1 MSGNQPTSSITATC
15 THCQE
20 AKQTLK
26 YVLPVPTGKK
36 EFCSEP
42 CLTAYRKSQKAI
54 SSNANSN
61 PPTKQPTSS
70 NNNNNYNQSQS
81 TSKPPGSQPGP
92 EHNGDAS
99 TSVEKSETPR
109 HNPPSSPKK
118 SNILDLETSFS
129 WKDYLKE
136 TKSTA
141 APPLFFKQSLDPPD
155 NEFVIGSKLEAQ
167 DPRSQ
172 MACIATVIGLM
183 GPRVRLRLDGSDTK
197 NDFWKVVDD
206 SELHEIGH
214 CEKNGGMLQPPMGFT
229 LNATSWPKFL
239 AKTLKD
245 AVYCSYK
252 CFKKEPT
259 GPKVN
264 KFSIG
269 QKLEAVDKKNPH
281 LICCA
286 TVGAVNGDMIHVTF
300 DGWKGAFDYWCRF
313 DYRDIF
319 PAGWCSSSGHPLQ
332 PPGQKAY
339 PGKARINLSLSSP
352 GSPNSVPSTS
362 PRVPSLSIPGLVSP
376 RKSPESR
383 SGQSPKTSEIADSS
397 SNSTPLEVTIF
408 VTQPP
413 KGGCGP
419 YLDPRKIANL
429 PEAFGPGPIHR
440 VLRESVQNLVDSAL
454 DQKTFFGLLRP
465 RQGDGKVIIT
475 ASFEE
480 KMQKVRLPKIGRID
494 KLWEFFEILFGDLKC
509 EMFYQK
515 ERKIQIFLKNENLSA
530 ARKRHASSESN
541 DSEIIKSSPKKVK
554 TKKIKKDPQTS
565 NINNSQV
572 SPLRNGKTH
581 HSIPETSIQQK
592 DRKHINKT
600 PSPKQSP
607 STSVVPSPDQRNMS
621 PKNGSQIVQYPQS
634 NLKKV
639 PIYHNAHKIFRA
651 QQIARQIARGDT
663 QTTEGET
670 LIAASPN
677 QAPSS
682 LSPTLKILTTTN
694 SYKSSQVANNSQ
706 QGSIPTKMS
715 PEQQEIKKSISSQQ
729 HSPTS
734 NQIPLQNPP
743 KISPQI
749 PTQNPPKIS
758 PQTPPQNSPKI
769 APQIPIQNPV
779 KANHKQFIP
788 NSCYPYTTTQTST
801 PIQGKAIPP
810 ICRPSTTV
818 TQSIQQQPLSTAK
831 VTHQPS
837 TPRVVADPTPTYHHH
852 PMHPL
857 PKQVPT
863 PSESPSS
870 TPPQI
875 QKEPTEPGEW
885 NIDET
890 IFNISYMDPS
900 LAIHVEAFRI
910 HEIDGKALLLLTS
923 DMMMKYLGLKL
934 GPALKICNIIEKLK
948 GKKHLPIG

>member
-1 MSGNQPTSSITATC
+1 MSGNHPTSSITATC

-26 YVLPVPTGKK
+26 YVLPVKTGKK

-61 PPTKQPTSS
+61 SVTSHPNPPTTINTNNSHQPQVPSKH
-70 NNNNNYNQSQS
+70 SQA
-81 TSKPPGSQPGP
+81 GP

-99 TSVEKSETPR
+99 TSVEKAETSR
-109 HNPPSSPKK
+109 NEPPYSPKK
-118 SNILDLETSFS
+118 SNNIEIETSFS

-141 APPLFFKQSLDPPD
+141 APPSFFKQSLDPPE

-264 KFSIG
+264 KFSVG

-286 TVGAVNGDMIHVTF
+286 TVGAVNGDMFHVTF

-313 DYRDIF
+313 DCRDTF
-319 PAGWCSSSGHPLQ
+319 PAGWCSSTGHPLQ

-362 PRVPSLSIPGLVSP
+362 PRGPSIPVPASVSP

-383 SGQSPKTSEIADSS
+383 SAQSPKTSQMADSS

-408 VTQPP
+408 VSQPP

-419 YLDPRKIANL
+419 FLDPRKIANL

-440 VLRESVQNLVDSAL
+440 VLRESVQNLIDSAL
-454 DQKTFFGLLRP
+454 DQKKIFGLLRP

-475 ASFEE
+475 ASFED
-480 KMQKVRLPKIGRID
+480 KMQKLRLPKIGRID

-565 NINNSQV
+565 SINNFQNN
-572 SPLRNGKTH
+572 PLRNGKTH
-581 HSIPETSIQQK
+581 NSTPEPSNEQK
-592 DRKHINKT
+592 LAPDRKSTNKT

-607 STSVVPSPDQRNMS
+607 STSMIPPNDQRNMS

-663 QTTEGET
+663 QPPENEAHITATPGPV
-670 LIAASPN
+670 SP
-677 QAPSS
+677 S
-682 LSPTLKILTTTN
+682 LNPTLKPSTTAVT
-694 SYKSSQVANNSQ
+694 YKSSQATNNLQLSPL
-706 QGSIPTKMS
+706 PTKIP
-715 PEQQEIKKSISSQQ
+715 PESLEIKKNISSPPDLHPQ
-729 HSPTS
+729 TS
-734 NQIPLQNPP
+734 NQIPLQIPP

-749 PTQNPPKIS
+749 PLQIPLQQSLQNSCQPPVANPYTTPQIPNPIQPPKI
-758 PQTPPQNSPKI
+758 PPTNR
-769 APQIPIQNPV
+769 
-779 KANHKQFIP
+779 
-788 NSCYPYTTTQTST
+788 
-801 PIQGKAIPP
+801 PP
-810 ICRPSTTV
+810 ITV
-818 TQSIQQQPLSTAK
+818 TQPIHHHLLPTAT
-831 VTHQPS
+831 VAHQVPQPS
-837 TPRVVADPTPTYHHH
+837 APRVVVSPAPSHHHH

-857 PKQVPT
+857 PKQT
-863 PSESPSS
+863 PAPAVTPPS

-875 QKEPTEPGEW
+875 QKEPSEPAEW

-900 LAIHVEAFRI
+900 LAVHVETFRT

-934 GPALKICNIIEKLK
+934 GPALKICNIIDKLK

>member
-20 AKQTLK
+20 AKQNLK

-61 PPTKQPTSS
+61 PATKSS
-70 NNNNNYNQSQS
+70 TPNNNNNYNQSQS
-81 TSKPPGSQPGP
+81 SSKVSQPKPGS

-99 TSVEKSETPR
+99 TSVEKAGTSRAEPT
-109 HNPPSSPKK
+109 SSPKK
-118 SNILDLETSFS
+118 SNNIDFETSFS
-129 WKDYLKE
+129 WKEYLKE

-141 APPLFFKQSLDPPD
+141 APPLFFKQSVDPPE

-206 SELHEIGH
+206 NELHEIGH

-259 GPKVN
+259 GAKVT
-264 KFSIG
+264 KFSVG

-313 DYRDIF
+313 DCRDIF

-362 PRVPSLSIPGLVSP
+362 PRGPSLPIPGSTSP

-383 SGQSPKTSEIADSS
+383 SSQSPKTSQTADSS
-397 SNSTPLEVTIF
+397 SNLAPLEVTIF

-419 YLDPRKIANL
+419 FLDPRKIANL
-429 PEAFGPGPIHR
+429 PEAFGPGLVHR

-454 DQKTFFGLLRP
+454 DQKKFFSLLRP

-480 KMQKVRLPKIGRID
+480 KMHKVRLPKIERID
-494 KLWEFFEILFGDLKC
+494 KLWEFFETLFGDLKC

-541 DSEIIKSSPKKVK
+541 DSEMIKSSPKKVK
-554 TKKIKKDPQTS
+554 TKKMKKDPQTS
-565 NINNSQV
+565 SISPSQINS
-572 SPLRNGKTH
+572 LKNGKPINLT
-581 HSIPETSIQQK
+581 PEISVQQK
-592 DRKHINKT
+592 DRKSMNKT

-607 STSVVPSPDQRNMS
+607 STSVIPSPDQRVMS

-634 NLKKV
+634 NSKKV

-663 QTTEGET
+663 QTTEGE
-670 LIAASPN
+670 IVVPNSPI
-677 QAPSS
+677 QSTTPAV
-682 LSPTLKILTTTN
+682 SPTLKIVTTPNT
-694 SYKSSQVANNSQ
+694 YKSPQVTNNIQ
-706 QGSIPTKMS
+706 QSSIAPKMS
-715 PEQQEIKKSISSQQ
+715 PEPIDAKKSVSPQ
-729 HSPTS
+729 HYLPTAI
-734 NQIPLQNPP
+734 QPPPQNPP
-743 KISPQI
+743 KISQQI
-749 PTQNPPKIS
+749 PNADPLKT
-758 PQTPPQNSPKI
+758 
-769 APQIPIQNPV
+769 
-779 KANHKQFIP
+779 NHKQFVP
-788 NSCYPYTTTQTST
+788 SSCQPSVTHAYTATQTSNPT
-801 PIQGKAIPP
+801 LPITIPP
-810 ICRPSTTV
+810 VCRPSTTV
-818 TQSIQQQPLSTAK
+818 TQSMHQHPLPTAK
-831 VTHQPS
+831 VTHQVPQPKA
-837 TPRVVADPTPTYHHH
+837 PRVVAAPAPTNHHY

-857 PKQVPT
+857 PKLVPT
-863 PSESPSS
+863 PSVSPSS

-875 QKEPTEPGEW
+875 QKEPTEPADW

-900 LAIHVEAFRI
+900 LAIHVEAFRS

-934 GPALKICNIIEKLK
+934 GPALKICNIIDKLK

>member
-1 MSGNQPTSSITATC
+1 VGRMSGNQPTSSSTATC

-26 YVLPVPTGKK
+26 YVLPVRTGKK

-54 SSNANSN
+54 SSNAATNS
-61 PPTKQPTSS
+61 TAKQPPRNS
-70 NNNNNYNQSQS
+70 YNQSQS
-81 TSKPPGSQPGP
+81 STVQSHPKPDP
-92 EHNGDAS
+92 EQNGVAS
-99 TSVEKSETPR
+99 TSVEKAETSR
-109 HNPPSSPKK
+109 NEPPSSPKK
-118 SNILDLETSFS
+118 LGAVDSETLFS

-136 TKSTA
+136 TNSTA
-141 APPLFFKQSLDPPD
+141 APPSSFKQSVEPPE

-172 MACIATVIGLM
+172 MACIATVIGLI

-197 NDFWKVVDD
+197 NDFLKVVDD

-252 CFKKEPT
+252 CFKKEPS

-264 KFSIG
+264 KFSVG
-269 QKLEAVDKKNPH
+269 QKLEAIDKKNPH

-313 DYRDIF
+313 DSRDIF

-332 PPGQKAY
+332 PPGMKAF

-362 PRVPSLSIPGLVSP
+362 PRGPSLPVPGSISP

-383 SGQSPKTSEIADSS
+383 SGQSPKTSQTADSS
-397 SNSTPLEVTIF
+397 SHSAPLEVTIF

-419 YLDPRKIANL
+419 LLDPRKIANL
-429 PEAFGPGPIHR
+429 PEAFGPGPIHK
-440 VLRESVQNLVDSAL
+440 VLRESVQNLGDSAL
-454 DQKTFFGLLRP
+454 DQKNFFNLLRP
-465 RQGDGKVIIT
+465 RQGDGKVIII
-475 ASFEE
+475 ASFED
-480 KMQKVRLPKIGRID
+480 KMHKVRLPKIERID
-494 KLWEFFEILFGDLKC
+494 KLWEFFEALFRDLKC
-509 EMFYQK
+509 DMFYQK

-565 NINNSQV
+565 SVGPSSANLV
-572 SPLRNGKTH
+572 KNGKLDDLT
-581 HSIPETSIQQK
+581 PEIVGQQK
-592 DRKHINKT
+592 DRKPPSKT
-600 PSPKQSP
+600 PSPKQLP
-607 STSVVPSPDQRNMS
+607 STSVINPSEQRIMS
-621 PKNGSQIVQYPQS
+621 PKSMSQIVQFPTS
-634 NLKKV
+634 NSKKV

-651 QQIARQIARGDT
+651 QQIARQIARGDP
-663 QTTEGET
+663 QTSESDNLTSN
-670 LIAASPN
+670 SPS
-677 QAPSS
+677 QSPAS
-682 LSPTLKILTTTN
+682 LSPTLKVVSTTN
-694 SYKSSQVANNSQ
+694 SYKPPPITTTTTQA
-706 QGSIPTKMS
+706 TKNC
-715 PEQQEIKKSISSQQ
+715 PEQTDPRKTSASSNHLPPQT
-729 HSPTS
+729 TS
-734 NQIPLQNPP
+734 SNAP
-743 KISPQI
+743 KISPPCPSSSPIRTI
-749 PTQNPPKIS
+749 P
-758 PQTPPQNSPKI
+758 
-769 APQIPIQNPV
+769 
-779 KANHKQFIP
+779 KQFLP
-788 NSCYPYTTTQTST
+788 NSCQSPAPSGHPTTQAQAPAKILTTS
-801 PIQGKAIPP
+801 Q

-818 TQSIQQQPLSTAK
+818 TQSMHHHPLPTAK
-831 VTHQPS
+831 VTHQAQKV
-837 TPRVVADPTPTYHHH
+837 PRVVAAPPPIPTAPAPIMHHH

-857 PKQVPT
+857 PKLVPT

-875 QKEPTEPGEW
+875 HKEPTEPADW
-885 NIDET
+885 NIEET
-890 IFNISYMDPS
+890 ISNISFMDPS
-900 LAIHVEAFRI
+900 LAIHVEAFRS

-934 GPALKICNIIEKLK
+934 GPALKICNIIDKLK

>member
-1 MSGNQPTSSITATC
+1 MSGNQPTSSITSTC

-26 YVLPVPTGKK
+26 YVLPVQTGKK

-61 PPTKQPTSS
+61 LATNQPTT
-70 NNNNNYNQSQS
+70 NNNNHHNQSPA
-81 TSKPPGSQPGP
+81 TSKHSHPGP
-92 EHNGDAS
+92 KHNGDAS
-99 TSVEKSETPR
+99 TSGEKAATSRNE
-109 HNPPSSPKK
+109 PPSSPKK
-118 SNILDLETSFS
+118 SNNVEIETSFS

-141 APPLFFKQSLDPPD
+141 APPSFFKQSLDPPE

-172 MACIATVIGLM
+172 MACIATVIGLQ

-252 CFKKEPT
+252 CFKKEPS

-264 KFSIG
+264 KFSVG

-313 DYRDIF
+313 DFRDIF

-362 PRVPSLSIPGLVSP
+362 PRGPSLPILGSVSP

-383 SGQSPKTSEIADSS
+383 SGQSPKTSHTADTSS
-397 SNSTPLEVTIF
+397 SSTPLEVTIF
-408 VTQPP
+408 VTQPH

-419 YLDPRKIANL
+419 YLDPRKVANL
-429 PEAFGPGPIHR
+429 PEAFGPGPVHR
-440 VLRESVQNLVDSAL
+440 VLRESVQNLIDSAS
-454 DQKTFFGLLRP
+454 DQKKMFGLLRP

-475 ASFEE
+475 ASFED
-480 KMQKVRLPKIGRID
+480 KMQKLRLPKIERID
-494 KLWEFFEILFGDLKC
+494 KLWEFFEIVFGDLKC

-541 DSEIIKSSPKKVK
+541 DSEIVKSSPKKVK

-565 NINNSQV
+565 SINNFQNN
-572 SPLRNGKTH
+572 PLRNGKTH
-581 HSIPETSIQQK
+581 NSSPEASILQKVSPERNIT
-592 DRKHINKT
+592 NKT
-600 PSPKQSP
+600 PSPKQTP
-607 STSVVPSPDQRNMS
+607 STSVVSPSEPRNMS

-663 QTTEGET
+663 QTTESEI
-670 LIAASPN
+670 LL
-677 QAPSS
+677 APSP
-682 LSPTLKILTTTN
+682 SPIPSTLNQTLRNVTTTVT
-694 SYKSSQVANNSQ
+694 YKSSQVTTVIQ
-706 QGSIPTKMS
+706 QSSIPSKISTDLL
-715 PEQQEIKKSISSQQ
+715 EIKKPTPSQPHPNSI
-729 HSPTS
+729 
-734 NQIPLQNPP
+734 QIPLQLPP
-743 KISPQI
+743 KNLPQI
-749 PTQNPPKIS
+749 QAKNNMKQSIENSAALSHPTTQIANPI
-758 PQTPPQNSPKI
+758 
-769 APQIPIQNPV
+769 QIPPTN
-779 KANHKQFIP
+779 
-788 NSCYPYTTTQTST
+788 
-801 PIQGKAIPP
+801 
-810 ICRPSTTV
+810 RPQTTV
-818 TQSIQQQPLSTAK
+818 TQSIHHHPLPTAT
-831 VTHQPS
+831 VTHQIPQPS
-837 TPRVVADPTPTYHHH
+837 AQQVVTSPTLAYHHH

-857 PKQVPT
+857 PKQIPT
-863 PSESPSS
+863 TTVSPSS

-875 QKEPTEPGEW
+875 QKEPTDPAEW

-900 LAIHVEAFRI
+900 LAIHVEAFRT

-934 GPALKICNIIEKLK
+934 GPALKICNIIDKLK

>member
-1 MSGNQPTSSITATC
+1 MSGNTNQPTSSSTATC

-54 SSNANSN
+54 SSNVASNSA
-61 PPTKQPTSS
+61 TKQKS
-70 NNNNNYNQSQS
+70 NNNNNSYSQSQS
-81 TSKPPGSQPGP
+81 STTQPTPKPEP
-92 EHNGDAS
+92 EQNGVAS
-99 TSVEKSETPR
+99 TSVDKAETSR
-109 HNPPSSPKK
+109 NEPPSSPKK
-118 SNILDLETSFS
+118 LSSVDSETSFS

-141 APPLFFKQSLDPPD
+141 APPSFFKQSVDPPE
-155 NEFVIGSKLEAQ
+155 NEFVTGSKLEAQ

-252 CFKKEPT
+252 CFKKEPS

-264 KFSIG
+264 KFSVG
-269 QKLEAVDKKNPH
+269 QKLEAIDKKNPH

-313 DYRDIF
+313 DCRDIF

-332 PPGQKAY
+332 PPGQKAF

-362 PRVPSLSIPGLVSP
+362 PRGPSLPMQSTMSP

-383 SGQSPKTSEIADSS
+383 SGQSPKTSQTADSS
-397 SNSTPLEVTIF
+397 SYSAPLEVTIF

-419 YLDPRKIANL
+419 FLDPRKIANL

-440 VLRESVQNLVDSAL
+440 VLRESVQNLGDSAS
-454 DQKTFFGLLRP
+454 DQKNFFTLLKP
-465 RQGDGKVIIT
+465 RQGEGKVIIT
-475 ASFEE
+475 ASFED
-480 KMQKVRLPKIGRID
+480 KMHKVRLPKIERID
-494 KLWEFFEILFGDLKC
+494 KLWEFFENLFRDLKC
-509 EMFYQK
+509 DMFYQK

-541 DSEIIKSSPKKVK
+541 DSETVKSSPKKVK
-554 TKKIKKDPQTS
+554 AKKIKKDPQTS
-565 NINNSQV
+565 SVNPSQANPV
-572 SPLRNGKTH
+572 KNGKP
-581 HSIPETSIQQK
+581 SNSIQESVVQQK
-592 DRKHINKT
+592 EQKPPSKT

-607 STSVVPSPDQRNMS
+607 STSVIAPAEQRIMS
-621 PKNGSQIVQYPQS
+621 PKNGSQIVQFPPS
-634 NLKKV
+634 NSKKV
-639 PIYHNAHKIFRA
+639 PIYHNAHKIFQA
-651 QQIARQIARGDT
+651 QQIARQKVRGDT
-663 QTTEGET
+663 QTAESDT
-670 LIAASPN
+670 LAPN
-677 QAPSS
+677 STSQTSSS
-682 LSPTLKILTTTN
+682 LSPTLKSVSTTT
-694 SYKSSQVANNSQ
+694 SYKPVV
-706 QGSIPTKMS
+706 
-715 PEQQEIKKSISSQQ
+715 
-729 HSPTS
+729 
-734 NQIPLQNPP
+734 PP
-743 KISPQI
+743 KISPAQMDTKKTVPTSHFL
-749 PTQNPPKIS
+749 PTQVSPQLTPKIS
-758 PQTPPQNSPKI
+758 SQHQSPIKTNPKQFNTTSSCQSSAPPPLPSPHL
-769 APQIPIQNPV
+769 PLPV
-779 KANHKQFIP
+779 KTL
-788 NSCYPYTTTQTST
+788 TTTQMS
-801 PIQGKAIPP
+801 
-810 ICRPSTTV
+810 RPSSTI
-818 TQSIQQQPLSTAK
+818 TQSMHQTPLPTAK
-831 VTHQPS
+831 VTHQAPKV
-837 TPRVVADPTPTYHHH
+837 PRVVTAQPTNPSPTPNPTTTHHY

-863 PSESPSS
+863 PSESPAN
-870 TPPQI
+870 TPQQI
-875 QKEPTEPGEW
+875 QKEPTEPADW
-885 NIDET
+885 NIEET

-900 LAIHVEAFRI
+900 LAIHVEAFRS

-934 GPALKICNIIEKLK
+934 GPALKICNIIDKLK